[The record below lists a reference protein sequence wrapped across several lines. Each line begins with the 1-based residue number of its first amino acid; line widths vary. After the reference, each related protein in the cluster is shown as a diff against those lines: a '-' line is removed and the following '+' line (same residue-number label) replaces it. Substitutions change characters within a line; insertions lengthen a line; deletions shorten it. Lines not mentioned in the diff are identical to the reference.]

1 MSTETQLRGGIVIT
15 LLALITLTF
24 YYLKQNDELKKCQ
37 TDKYSFEGGD
47 IEKDSLRTELF
58 IEKTKNGRYEITLEI
73 LRERDSSA
81 AQKFEDILYKETE

>member
-1 MSTETQLRGGIVIT
+1 MNTETQLRGGIAIT
-15 LLALITLTF
+15 LLSLITLTF
-24 YYLKQNDELKKCQ
+24 YYLKQSDELKKCQ
-37 TDKYSFEGGD
+37 TDKYSLEGGD

-81 AQKFEDILYKETE
+81 AQKFEDILYKEAE

>member
-1 MSTETQLRGGIVIT
+1 MNTETQLRGGIAIT

-37 TDKYSFEGGD
+37 TDNYSLEGGD
-47 IEKDSLRTELF
+47 ISKAELQDSLF
-58 IEKTKNGRYEITLEI
+58 ILQTNLMRYEIAHDL
-73 LRERDSSA
+73 LKERDSLA